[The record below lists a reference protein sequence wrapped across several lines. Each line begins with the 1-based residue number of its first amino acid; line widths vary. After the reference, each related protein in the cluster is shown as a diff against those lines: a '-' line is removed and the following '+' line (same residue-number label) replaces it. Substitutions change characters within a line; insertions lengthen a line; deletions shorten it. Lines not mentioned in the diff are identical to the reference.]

1 MWRVWGEVEKGSRL
15 AVVRF
20 ESETE
25 WCHTPFTGSGTI
37 ISDLNTRVSVG
48 AYVNVGV
55 SLSISIS
62 LDQYLASL
70 TRSVSQNNWWIAISG
85 SCLPSPFSP
94 HTHGMVWYEEGI
106 TRRSNPIPPLLPSFR
121 PCLVPRQTNRRGQ
134 RVPITASAMSL

>member
-1 MWRVWGEVEKGSRL
+1 MWRVGGEVEKGSRL

-55 SLSISIS
+55 SHSISIAEQLVDCHKWVLSTIS
-62 LDQYLASL
+62 L
-70 TRSVSQNNWWIAISG
+70 
-85 SCLPSPFSP
+85 LPT
-94 HTHGMVWYEEGI
+94 HTWHGMVRGGYN
-106 TRRSNPIPPLLPSFR
+106 TSF
-121 PCLVPRQTNRRGQ
+121 
-134 RVPITASAMSL
+134 